1 MKHLNIKIY
10 GDVQGVGFR
19 YECKRKADELGVKG
33 MVRNEPDG
41 TVYVEAEADEDTLVK
56 FVVWCKT
63 GPPYSHVSKVDI
75 TEVDI
80 TDAAVTGY
88 KTFRIEF

>member
-1 MKHLNIKIY
+1 MRHLNIKIH

-19 YECKRKADELGVKG
+19 YECKGKADELGVKG

-41 TVYVEAEADEDTLVK
+41 TVYAEAEADEETLAK
-56 FVVWCKT
+56 FIGWCRT
-63 GPPYSHVSKVDI
+63 GPDYSHVSKVDI
-75 TEVDI
+75 TDS
-80 TDAAVTGY
+80 ALTGF